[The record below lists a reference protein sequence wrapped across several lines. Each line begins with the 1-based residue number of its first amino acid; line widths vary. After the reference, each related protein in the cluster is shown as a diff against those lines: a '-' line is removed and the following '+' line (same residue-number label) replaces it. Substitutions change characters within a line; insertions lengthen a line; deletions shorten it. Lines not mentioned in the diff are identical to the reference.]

1 MSLANSPWPKYGGK
15 DLRNTCIQAVA
26 GSPLPF
32 PQVKWRTHK
41 GGSSEGS
48 SSTPVLDE
56 QGNIYVGDDDGWL
69 TVLDKDG
76 NVKWRYFVSDEG
88 IDSSAAIGSDGTVYI
103 SSYATDPGQLLAL
116 NPDGTIKWIF
126 SAAESYLPYLNSPTI
141 GPDGTIYVATEGDR
155 LYAINPDGSLK
166 WNQDGGYTSF
176 CCHPPAIDIERGVI
190 YTLGVCAYQL
200 DGQIKWCYET
210 ETTMIRGPIIDS
222 NGHVY
227 TVGHR
232 GYVYALYPD
241 GTLKWGGQKTT
252 NRNLG
257 LALGI
262 DGTVLVGCDDGGLY
276 AFDPDTGNLKWK
288 HQRSGWFFNPWVF
301 NPCVS
306 ASGVIYCTD
315 NYGYIFA
322 LNHEGVLLWEFDP
335 YDYDMEAPTADV
347 ILDDKGVL
355 YYQDWDGYVVAL
367 IVESAGVTIGVT
379 KCARLLTDP
388 RTGAVITPIRLGG

>member
-41 GGSSEGS
+41 GS
-48 SSTPVLDE
+48 SSGGSLSTAVLDE
-56 QGNIYVGDDDGWL
+56 QGNIYVGDNDGWL

-88 IDSSAAIGSDGTVYI
+88 IASSAAIGSDGTVYI
-103 SSYATDPGQLLAL
+103 GSYATDPGQLLAL

-126 SAAESYLPYLNSPTI
+126 STAESYLPCLQSPTI

-166 WNQDGGYTSF
+166 WSRDGYASS
-176 CCHPPAIDIERGVI
+176 CHPPAIDIERNVI
-190 YTLGVCAYQL
+190 YTLDLYAYQL
-200 DGQIKWCYET
+200 DGQLKWYYDIGGT
-210 ETTMIRGPIIDS
+210 RGPVID
-222 NGHVY
+222 NQGHIY
-227 TVGHR
+227 TVR
-232 GYVYALYPD
+232 FSSVYALYPD
-241 GTLKWGGQKTT
+241 GTLKWGGRKMTG
-252 NRNLG
+252 RSLG
-257 LALGI
+257 LALGL

-288 HQRSGWFFNPWVF
+288 HQRSRGVF

-315 NYGYIFA
+315 RDGYIFA
-322 LNHEGVLLWEFDP
+322 LNHEGVLLWEFNP

-347 ILDDKGVL
+347 TLDDKGVL